1 MTIFL
6 IILAVLAI
14 WLILIFNGLI
24 SLKNQ
29 VVNAFRQIDIQLKRR
44 HDLIPNLVNS
54 VKGEMKFESETLEKV
69 VRARAGA
76 VSASQSGKMDD
87 IMKNEGILS
96 QALGRLLAISEN
108 YPDLKAIESVK
119 ILMEELAHTEN
130 KISFSRQFYNDL
142 VTKFNIKQ
150 QVFPNNLFVPM
161 LGFVP
166 AVLFELPENSKEREN
181 IKVDL
186 TI

>member
-1 MTIFL
+1 MTISAIVIAL
-6 IILAVLAI
+6 LVVWAVV
-14 WLILIFNGLI
+14 IFNGLV

-29 VVNAFRQIDIQLKRR
+29 VANAFKQIDIQLKRR

-69 VRARAGA
+69 VQARAGA
-76 VSASQSGKMDD
+76 VNAVKSGSMGD
-87 IMKNEGILS
+87 ISKNEGILS

-108 YPDLKAIESVK
+108 YPNLKANESVK
-119 ILMEELAHTEN
+119 ALMEELAHTEN
-130 KISFSRQFYNDL
+130 QISFARQLYNDL

-150 QVFPNNLFVPM
+150 QVFPNNLFASM

-166 AVLFELPENSKEREN
+166 AVLFEIPQDSKEREN
-181 IKVDL
+181 PKVDL
-186 TI
+186 TV